1 MLFTFLQS
9 HQEVYCRH
17 QGGSYVCE
25 GICLPWGSISQDTW
39 CKYRSN
45 AANVFKPFE
54 KLRFTCMNTATM
66 FSCYFF
72 FIKFQLRAALKDFT
86 RAIHLRP
93 DVHHYYM
100 YRVNILWYTCVLS
113 SDSNTVWIILNI
125 SFTLSTPTVC
135 DSLFFT
141 GPVSAGARKSGDG
154 RFLCQV
160 RNLYFF
166 HSIKQYLKICSC
178 NSHYGGM
185 FLTNTYRNACLY
197 LNTIVIIR
205 IYETFVQIQKITNM
219 Y

>member
-1 MLFTFLQS
+1 MCSCESRSYLHEPLRELSQVRPMEKYWQYLSKLLLNCLEVFLCHNQYEMRFTFLQS

-25 GICLPWGSISQDTW
+25 GIRLSWGSISQDTW
-39 CKYRSN
+39 CEYRSN

-100 YRVNILWYTCVLS
+100 YRVNILWY
-113 SDSNTVWIILNI
+113 
-125 SFTLSTPTVC
+125 
-135 DSLFFT
+135 
-141 GPVSAGARKSGDG
+141 
-154 RFLCQV
+154 
-160 RNLYFF
+160 
-166 HSIKQYLKICSC
+166 IK
-178 NSHYGGM
+178 
-185 FLTNTYRNACLY
+185 FR
-197 LNTIVIIR
+197 
-205 IYETFVQIQKITNM
+205 
-219 Y
+219 

>member
-1 MLFTFLQS
+1 MKCVLHFFRAIKKFTAGIK
-9 HQEVYCRH
+9 VDPTYVRA
-17 QGGSYVCE
+17 YVCRGE
-25 GICLPWGSISQDTW
+25 AYHKIHDVSTEVMQQMC
-39 CKYRSN
+39 SN
-45 AANVFKPFE
+45 LLKNYDLYVWTLQLYFHVI
-54 KLRFTCMNTATM
+54 
-66 FSCYFF
+66 FF

-113 SDSNTVWIILNI
+113 SDSNTVWIILII

-141 GPVSAGARKSGDG
+141 GPASAGARKSGDG

-166 HSIKQYLKICSC
+166 SFNQTVSENL
-178 NSHYGGM
+178 
-185 FLTNTYRNACLY
+185 FL
-197 LNTIVIIR
+197 
-205 IYETFVQIQKITNM
+205 
-219 Y
+219 